1 MSFATEAGEKEYK
14 KTKFL
19 AMVFLIIA
27 PLIYILLV
35 SFVIK
40 PAANFEPKQA
50 FIFYMLI
57 VISIS
62 QPMAYTFIERIQ
74 ISNFKKSTITSMTPE
89 KLYTTLS
96 IIKFAF
102 VESIYIYGIV
112 DFMLSGDKFH
122 YLIFVV
128 IGLCWSALVWPRGD
142 KFESFL
148 MKVKPYGQ

>member
-1 MSFATEAGEKEYK
+1 MSFASEAEEKEYR

-19 AMVFLIIA
+19 AMAFLIIA

-40 PAANFEPKQA
+40 PAANFEPKQD
-50 FIFYMLI
+50 FIFYILI
-57 VISIS
+57 IISIS

-74 ISNFKKSTITSMTPE
+74 VSNFKKSTMTVMKPE

-112 DFMLSGDKFH
+112 DYILSGDKFH
-122 YLIFVV
+122 FLIFVV